1 MSGLFLLAFAGLLT
15 QESAPQPST
24 RATYQPPVVRPFEPG
39 RDFRGEQAQG
49 DRAGE
54 LFRRP
59 LEAPVR
65 VEAYARSYEFTPG
78 DAEIAYEQGVASAEI
93 RADQAAGRLD
103 GAWQLVDASG
113 QRLLDLILIDPGSG
127 SIEGGWRGP
136 TGRGGG
142 DLGRRD
148 PDARGLGCHDAGADR
163 QWLARPVDDRWSV
176 ATGQSRPPE
185 LSRIR
190 DTAA

>member
-15 QESAPQPST
+15 QESALQPST

-39 RDFRGEQAQG
+39 RDLGGEQAQG
-49 DRAGE
+49 DRAAE

-103 GAWQLVDASG
+103 GAWQLVDGSG
-113 QRLLDLILIDPGSG
+113 QRLYDLILIDPGFG

-136 TGRGGG
+136 AGRGAVTSDGVTLTLEGVGTLRLEAAGNGWRGAWTVGG
-142 DLGRRD
+142 ETGPASLI
-148 PDARGLGCHDAGADR
+148 
-163 QWLARPVDDRWSV
+163 RPN
-176 ATGQSRPPE
+176 
-185 LSRIR
+185 
-190 DTAA
+190 